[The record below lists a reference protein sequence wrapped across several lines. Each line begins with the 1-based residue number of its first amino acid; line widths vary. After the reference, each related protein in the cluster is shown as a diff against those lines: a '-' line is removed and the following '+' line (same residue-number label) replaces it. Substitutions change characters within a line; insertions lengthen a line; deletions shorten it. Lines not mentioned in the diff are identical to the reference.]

1 MLSEEGFVLYKTTMS
16 VCFLAVPEA
25 AVGNLDF
32 IFLDFFFYFRKVEK

>member
-1 MLSEEGFVLYKTTMS
+1 MLSEEGFVLYRTTMS

-32 IFLDFFFYFRKVEK
+32 IFWTFFFILER